1 METKAWFWLEPTAAD
16 AGEHAHVF
24 CGEQSLRG
32 GRCPNCAAALLLY
45 ARFDARDARLEL
57 AELGLPELP
66 CLFCWRCE
74 LAQAEFQYRLL
85 ADGGLEILRCAHGAV
100 QEDFPYANYPD
111 HFPRGGFRMVV
122 PSREELDALARVRDG
137 AMWHDLPESLRHVMI
152 PRHRFGDKTP
162 EPLTGAPDCS
172 ICSAGTTLLAAFG
185 DSNLD
190 PRGFTGNDQVQ
201 VRFFFCRD
209 CAVVAALQG
218 CD

>member
-1 METKAWFWLEPTAAD
+1 MERKAWSWLEPTAPD

-24 CGEQSLRG
+24 CGQQRLRG

-45 ARFDARDARLEL
+45 ASFDARDARLGL
-57 AELGLPELP
+57 AELGLAELP

-85 ADGGLEILRCAHGAV
+85 SGGGLEILRCARGPV
-100 QEDFPYANYPD
+100 QEDFPYEDYPD
-111 HFPRGGFRMVV
+111 HFPRGGLRLVR

-137 AMWHDLPESLRHVMI
+137 ALWHDLPESLRHVSI
-152 PRHRFGDKTP
+152 PRHRFGDKIP
-162 EPLTGAPDCS
+162 MPLPTAPGCS
-172 ICSAGTTLLAAFG
+172 ICSAPTTPLAAFG
-185 DSNLD
+185 DSNFD

-201 VRFFFCRD
+201 LRFFLCRP
-209 CAVVAALQG
+209 CAVVVALQS